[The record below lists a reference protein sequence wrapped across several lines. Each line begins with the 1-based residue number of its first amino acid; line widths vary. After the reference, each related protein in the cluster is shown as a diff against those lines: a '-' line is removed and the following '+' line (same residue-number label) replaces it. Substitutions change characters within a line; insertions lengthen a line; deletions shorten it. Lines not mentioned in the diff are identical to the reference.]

1 MAMFNQEKSD
11 KLSQSKANLEQSKN
25 RLQKIKAEVNSF
37 NLTPGANMAVI
48 NEKSNEEDSRPIQ
61 LSTPIITYAAQEL
74 TNEPVSYKSLLLEYP
89 IKPTS
94 RYGYGKPPNYFLYNI
109 IERNRVIY
117 KNTLESFLSFGHYF
131 LNIPLRANDSME
143 PEWNNA
149 YLPGLD
155 AMALYSFLAL
165 KKPKKYFEVGSGNS
179 SKFAKRAIKD
189 FNLKTQITSFDPN
202 PRAEIDSICDRVIR
216 KPLEETDLSIF
227 DELQSGDI
235 LFIDGSH
242 CCFMNSDVTVVFLEL
257 LPRLK
262 SGVLVQIHDIFLPYD
277 YPPEWTNRFY
287 SEQYLL
293 AAYLLAEGDKLNI
306 VLPNAFIS
314 LDQELSGILDS
325 IWNHQNI
332 SEISSTKGGSFWF
345 EIKSPGMPK

>member
-1 MAMFNQEKSD
+1 MAMSNQEKSN
-11 KLSQSKANLEQSKN
+11 KLIHAKAHLELSKN
-25 RLQKIKAEVNSF
+25 RLEQIKAEINSF
-37 NLTPGANMAVI
+37 NLTPAANMAVI
-48 NEKSNEEDSRPIQ
+48 DERCNQEDSRPIQ
-61 LSTPIITYAAQEL
+61 LST
-74 TNEPVSYKSLLLEYP
+74 EPVSHKSILLEYP

-94 RYGYGKPPNYFLYNI
+94 RYGYGKPPNYALYKI
-109 IERNRVIY
+109 LEKNRVVY
-117 KNTLESFLSFGHYF
+117 KNTLESFLGFYHYF
-131 LNIPLRANDSME
+131 LNIPLISNDSME
-143 PEWNNA
+143 PEWNND

-189 FNLKTQITSFDPN
+189 FHLQTQITSFDPN
-202 PRAEIDSICDRVIR
+202 PRAEIDSLCDRVIR
-216 KPLEETDLSIF
+216 KPLEETNLSIF

-242 CCFMNSDVTVVFLEL
+242 YCFMNTDVTVVFLEI

-262 SGVLVQIHDIFLPYD
+262 SGVLVQLHDIFLPYD

-314 LDQELSGILDS
+314 SDQELSGILDS
-325 IWNHQNI
+325 IWNNPNI
-332 SEISSTKGGSFWF
+332 QGVSSTKGGSFWF
-345 EIKSPGMPK
+345 EIKSPEIPKGL

>member
-1 MAMFNQEKSD
+1 MSNQENSD
-11 KLSQSKANLEQSKN
+11 KLSQTKANLEQSKK
-25 RLQKIKAEVNSF
+25 RLEQIKAGF
-37 NLTPGANMAVI
+37 NNFDLTQSVNMAVI
-48 NEKSNEEDSRPIQ
+48 NEKLNKDNSQPIQ
-61 LSTPIITYAAQEL
+61 LSTAAKEF
-74 TNEPVSYKSLLLEYP
+74 TNEPVSHKSILLDYP
-89 IKPTS
+89 IKPNP
-94 RYGYGKPPNYFLYNI
+94 RYGYGKPPNYALYNI
-109 IERNRVIY
+109 IEKNRVVY
-117 KNTLESFLSFGHYF
+117 KNTLESFLSFSHYF
-131 LNIPLRANDSME
+131 INIPLISNDSME
-143 PEWNNA
+143 PEWNND

-179 SKFAKRAIKD
+179 SKFVKKAIRD
-189 FNLKTQITSFDPN
+189 FDLQTQITSFDPH
-202 PRAEIDSICDRVIR
+202 PRAEIDSLCDRVIR
-216 KPLEETDLSIF
+216 KPLEESDLSIF

-242 CCFMNSDVTVVFLEL
+242 YCFMNTDVTVVFLEI

-262 SGVLVQIHDIFLPYD
+262 SGVLVQLHDILLPYD

-314 LDQELSGILDS
+314 YDQELSGILKE
-325 IWNHQNI
+325 IWNNPNI
-332 SEISSTKGGSFWF
+332 QGVRSTKGSSFWF
-345 EIKSPGMPK
+345 EIKSPGIPK

>member
-1 MAMFNQEKSD
+1 MAMSNQEKSN
-11 KLSQSKANLEQSKN
+11 KLIHAKAHLELSKN
-25 RLQKIKAEVNSF
+25 RLEQIKAEINSF
-37 NLTPGANMAVI
+37 NLTPAANMAVI
-48 NEKSNEEDSRPIQ
+48 DERCNQEDSRPIQ
-61 LSTPIITYAAQEL
+61 LST
-74 TNEPVSYKSLLLEYP
+74 EPVSHKSILLEYP

-94 RYGYGKPPNYFLYNI
+94 RYGYGKPPNYALYKI
-109 IERNRVIY
+109 LEKNRVVY
-117 KNTLESFLSFGHYF
+117 KNTLESFLGFYHYF
-131 LNIPLRANDSME
+131 LNIPLISNDSME
-143 PEWNNA
+143 PEWNND

-165 KKPKKYFEVGSGNS
+165 KQPKKYFEVGSGNS

-189 FNLKTQITSFDPN
+189 FHLQTQITSFDPN
-202 PRAEIDSICDRVIR
+202 PRAEIDSLCDRVIR
-216 KPLEETDLSIF
+216 KPLEETNLSIF

-242 CCFMNSDVTVVFLEL
+242 YCFMNTDVTVVFLEI

-262 SGVLVQIHDIFLPYD
+262 SGVLVQLHDIFLPYD

-314 LDQELSGILDS
+314 SDQELSGILDS
-325 IWNHQNI
+325 IWNNPNI
-332 SEISSTKGGSFWF
+332 QGVSSTKGGSFWF
-345 EIKSPGMPK
+345 EIKSPEIPKGL